1 MSFFSALRRKPEEED
16 LYEDYEESYAYE
28 DEGQDWASE
37 GVQPIHSVADMQ
49 IVLVAPQEYK
59 DASKIADLLRDMKFV
74 VLNLAKTER
83 DVARRLLDFVSGVI
97 YTEDGHIMKVATNVY
112 VVAPYFV
119 DLLGA
124 PARATS
130 FIFNG
135 KRAKHRCT
143 AAPCTCVFSYFHPV
157 SSFSSVSLHQHVF
170 QCLRVQNSNR
180 PPPQGNNAPAG
191 KLVEHPGHHLP
202 GGTDIPGNLLMG
214 RGKGGRL
221 SPLALLQQKGRQS
234 LFQAEKYNLLHGPA
248 APRNTESPPAYRPA
262 VPHPGCCSSAVR
274 ASVRAGLQSQNSP
287 LR

>member
-83 DVARRLLDFVSGVI
+83 DVARRLLDFVSGGI

-124 PARATS
+124 PGES
-130 FIFNG
+130 DEL
-135 KRAKHRCT
+135 
-143 AAPCTCVFSYFHPV
+143 YF
-157 SSFSSVSLHQHVF
+157 
-170 QCLRVQNSNR
+170 
-180 PPPQGNNAPAG
+180 
-191 KLVEHPGHHLP
+191 
-202 GGTDIPGNLLMG
+202 
-214 RGKGGRL
+214 
-221 SPLALLQQKGRQS
+221 
-234 LFQAEKYNLLHGPA
+234 
-248 APRNTESPPAYRPA
+248 
-262 VPHPGCCSSAVR
+262 
-274 ASVRAGLQSQNSP
+274 
-287 LR
+287 